1 MPGLV
6 SSSVRRSA
14 GTAIKGSSTRS
25 GKRYYKGCRMLAMES
40 RKQEEEREQ
49 AAAAPPVPAGLEP
62 AVGSWRV
69 LEQRETRE
77 WLWGGRV
84 T

>member
-1 MPGLV
+1 
-6 SSSVRRSA
+6 
-14 GTAIKGSSTRS
+14 
-25 GKRYYKGCRMLAMES
+25 MLAMES